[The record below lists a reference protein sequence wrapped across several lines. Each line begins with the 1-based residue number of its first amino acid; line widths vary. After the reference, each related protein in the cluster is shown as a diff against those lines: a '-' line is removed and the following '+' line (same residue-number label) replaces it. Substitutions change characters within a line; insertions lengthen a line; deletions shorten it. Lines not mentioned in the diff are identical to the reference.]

1 MTEIPQDHPRYESL
15 LARERVASG
24 VKMGITSIQGLIAQG
39 RGESFDYL
47 IGERSTKSALY
58 AERAAVAALLLAK
71 NPVISVNGNVAALA
85 PDKVVALSGV
95 TGAKLEVNLFHRTE
109 TRVHLIIEQLKAN
122 GASEVL
128 GKNPDAT
135 LELSHARRLVESKG
149 IYTADVVLVPLEDGD
164 RCEKLVEMGKTVIS
178 IDLNPLSR
186 TSRMSTISIVDNLTR
201 ALGNMAKFAREMK
214 KENPDELLNL
224 ITTYDNKRVLS
235 EAISEIEENLKAI
248 AAEMGYEKTE

>member
-1 MTEIPQDHPRYESL
+1 MTEIPKDHPRYESL
-15 LARERVASG
+15 IAREKVAAG

-58 AERAAVAALLLAK
+58 AERAAVAAMLLAK

-85 PDKVVALSGV
+85 PDKVVALADV
-95 TGAKLEVNLFHRTE
+95 MGAKLEVNLFHRTE
-109 TRVHLIIEQLKAN
+109 TRVRLIIEQLKAN

-135 LELSHARRLVESKG
+135 LELSHDRRLVESRG
-149 IYTADVVLVPLEDGD
+149 IYSADVVLVPLEDGD
-164 RCEKLVEMGKTVIS
+164 RCEKLVEMGKTVIA

-186 TSRMSTISIVDNLTR
+186 TSRTATISIVDNITR
-201 ALGNMAKFAREMK
+201 ALDNMIKLGVELK
-214 KENPDELLNL
+214 KERKEELVEL
-224 ITTYDNKRVLS
+224 ITTYDNKRALS
-235 EAISEIEENLKAI
+235 EAVSEIQENLKAI
-248 AAEMGYEKTE
+248 AAELEY

>member
-1 MTEIPQDHPRYESL
+1 MTDIPKDHPRYESL
-15 LARERVASG
+15 IARERVAAG
-24 VKMGITSIQGLIAQG
+24 VKMGITSIQGLISQG

-85 PDKVVALSGV
+85 PEKVVALSDV

-109 TRVHLIIEQLKAN
+109 TRVHLIIEQLRAN

-128 GKNPDAT
+128 GKNPDAS
-135 LELSHARRLVESKG
+135 LELSHARRLVESRG
-149 IYTADVVLVPLEDGD
+149 IYSADVVLVPLEDGD
-164 RCEKLVEMGKTVIS
+164 RCEKLVEMGKTVIT

-186 TSRMSTISIVDNLTR
+186 TSRMATISIVDNLTR
-201 ALGNMAKFAREMK
+201 ALENMIKLGVELK
-214 KENPDELLNL
+214 KERKEELVKL
-224 ITTYDNKRVLS
+224 ITTYDNKRALS
-235 EAISEIEENLKAI
+235 EAISEIQEYLKTMTV
-248 AAEMGYEKTE
+248 ELEY

>member
-1 MTEIPQDHPRYESL
+1 MTDIPQDHPRYESL
-15 LARERVASG
+15 LAREKVAAG

-47 IGERSTKSALY
+47 IGERSTESALN

-85 PDKVVALSGV
+85 PEKVVSLADI
-95 TGAKLEVNLFHRTE
+95 TGAKIEVNLFHRTD
-109 TRVHLIIEQLKAN
+109 TRVHLIIEHLKAN

-135 LELSHARRLVESKG
+135 LELSHDRRLVDSRG

-164 RCEKLVEMGKTVIS
+164 RCEKLVEMGKTVIT

-186 TSRMSTISIVDNLTR
+186 TSRTATISIVDNLTR
-201 ALGNMAKFAREMK
+201 ALENMAKLAREMK
-214 KENPDELLNL
+214 KERKEELVKL
-224 ITTYDNKRVLS
+224 ITTYENKKALS
-235 EAISEIEENLKAI
+235 EAISEIQEHLKTLV
-248 AAEMGYEKTE
+248 AEIEY

>member
-47 IGERSTKSALY
+47 IGEKSTKSALY

-201 ALGNMAKFAREMK
+201 ALGNMAKFAREMRQ
-214 KENPDELLNL
+214 ENPDELLNL
-224 ITTYDNKRVLS
+224 ITTYDNKRILS
-235 EAISEIEENLKAI
+235 EALSEIEENLKAI
-248 AAEMGYEKTE
+248 AAEMGYEKIE

>member
-1 MTEIPQDHPRYESL
+1 MTEIPKDHPRYQSL
-15 LARERVASG
+15 LAREKVTAG

-47 IGERSTKSALY
+47 IGERSTESALN
-58 AERAAVAALLLAK
+58 AERAAVAAILLAE

-85 PDKVVALSGV
+85 PDKVVSLSDI
-95 TGAKLEVNLFHRTE
+95 TGAKIEVNLFHRTE
-109 TRVHLIIEQLKAN
+109 ARVHLIIEQLKAN

-149 IYTADVVLVPLEDGD
+149 IYSADVVLVPLEDGD

-186 TSRMSTISIVDNLTR
+186 TSKTATISIVDDLTR
-201 ALGNMAKFAREMK
+201 ALGNMVKFAGEMK
-214 KENPDELLNL
+214 KERKEELVKI
-224 ITTYDNKRVLS
+224 ITTYDNKKALS
-235 EAISEIEENLKAI
+235 EAISEIMEHLKVI
-248 AAEMGYEKTE
+248 SAEMEY

>member
-1 MTEIPQDHPRYESL
+1 MTEIPKDHPRYESL
-15 LARERVASG
+15 IARERVAAG
-24 VKMGITSIQGLIAQG
+24 VKMGITSIQGLISQG

-85 PDKVVALSGV
+85 PEKVVALSDV

-109 TRVHLIIEQLKAN
+109 TRVHLIIEQLRAN

-128 GKNPDAT
+128 GKNPDAS
-135 LELSHARRLVESKG
+135 LELSHARRLVESRG
-149 IYTADVVLVPLEDGD
+149 IYSADVVLVPLEDGD
-164 RCEKLVEMGKTVIS
+164 RCEKLVEMGKTVIT

-186 TSRMSTISIVDNLTR
+186 TSRMATISIVDNLTR
-201 ALGNMAKFAREMK
+201 ALENMIKLGVELK
-214 KENPDELLNL
+214 KERKEELVKL
-224 ITTYDNKRVLS
+224 ITTYDNKRALS
-235 EAISEIEENLKAI
+235 EAISEIQEYLKTMTV
-248 AAEMGYEKTE
+248 ELEY

>member
-1 MTEIPQDHPRYESL
+1 MTEIPKDHPRYESL
-15 LARERVASG
+15 LAREKVAAG
-24 VKMGITSIQGLIAQG
+24 VKMGMTSIQGLISQG

-58 AERAAVAALLLAK
+58 AERAAVAAMLLAK
-71 NPVISVNGNVAALA
+71 NPVISVNGNAAALA
-85 PDKVVALSGV
+85 PEKIVALADV

-128 GKNPDAT
+128 GKNPDAS
-135 LELSHARRLVESKG
+135 LELSHARRLVESRG
-149 IYTADVVLVPLEDGD
+149 IYSADVVLVPLEDGD

-186 TSRMSTISIVDNLTR
+186 TSKMSTISIVDNLTR
-201 ALGNMAKFAREMK
+201 ALENMIKFGVELK
-214 KENPDELLNL
+214 KERNEELVKL
-224 ITTYDNKRVLS
+224 ITTYDNKKTLV
-235 EAISEIEENLKAI
+235 EVISEIQEYLKAM
-248 AAEMGYEKTE
+248 AVELEH